1 MARPTASNINETGV
15 NKEYPVAG
23 QDNDSQG
30 FRDNFTIISDN
41 FVAAKAEIKDL
52 MDNTARLEIDNNFL
66 GKSIQNA
73 NLIDVSEGYFA
84 GGTVNTSQNINYS
97 NGGYQTFTVGAD
109 VTLTLSEWPENNKAG
124 KIRIYINNDGSQRT
138 VTFAPNA
145 GAGTFK
151 RISTWPNAG
160 NTAVIDT
167 PSARVYAFDFVSYD
181 NGATVFADYIGYFE

>member
-138 VTFAPNA
+138 VTFASNA

>member
-52 MDNTARLEIDNNFL
+52 MDNTARLEIANNFL
-66 GKSIQNA
+66 GNTIQNA

-124 KIRIYINNDGSQRT
+124 KIRIYISNDGSQRT
-138 VTFAPNA
+138 VTFASNA

-151 RISTWPNAG
+151 RISTWPGAG

>member
-52 MDNTARLEIDNNFL
+52 MDNTARLEIANNFL
-66 GKSIQNA
+66 GNTIQNA

-138 VTFAPNA
+138 VTFASNA

>member
-84 GGTVNTSQNINYS
+84 GGTVNTSQNINY
-97 NGGYQTFTVGAD
+97 
-109 VTLTLSEWPENNKAG
+109 
-124 KIRIYINNDGSQRT
+124 
-138 VTFAPNA
+138 
-145 GAGTFK
+145 
-151 RISTWPNAG
+151 
-160 NTAVIDT
+160 
-167 PSARVYAFDFVSYD
+167 
-181 NGATVFADYIGYFE
+181 

>member
-52 MDNTARLEIDNNFL
+52 MDNTARLEIANNFL
-66 GKSIQNA
+66 GNTIQNA

-124 KIRIYINNDGSQRT
+124 RIRIYINNDGSQRT
-138 VTFAPNA
+138 VTLHQTLVLEHSKEKMVGQTLAIL
-145 GAGTFK
+145 
-151 RISTWPNAG
+151 R
-160 NTAVIDT
+160 
-167 PSARVYAFDFVSYD
+167 
-181 NGATVFADYIGYFE
+181 